1 MPIINPSDLSPI
13 DVSLTEGVFPISW
26 KRYIL
31 PSIHPQGWKI
41 VIAIFLLFLIAALLC
56 RFFIPA
62 PWGVRASTA
71 VAIIGIPLVLFSFY
85 FFRNPDRVTPNDPD
99 GIFSPADGLV
109 CSIVKMVPP
118 KSLDLGEEER
128 IRVSIFMSVFSVHVN
143 RAPCAGTVHA
153 LTYHHG
159 KFVSAADKES
169 DENERQEIC
178 IERPDSVRIGVVQ
191 IAGLVA
197 RRIYTP
203 LKLEQKLTAGEV
215 FGLIRF
221 GSRLDVYLPPGTR
234 PSVLLGQ
241 TTVAGETLIAR
252 VPRRETDSVTDST
265 QTD

>member
-1 MPIINPSDLSPI
+1 MAVLDS
-13 DVSLTEGVFPISW
+13 TAGVFPISW

-41 VIAIFLLFLIAALLC
+41 VFAVFLLFLAAALLC
-56 RFFIPA
+56 AFFIPA
-62 PWGVRASTA
+62 PWGAHA
-71 VAIIGIPLVLFSFY
+71 CAAAAIVGIPLTLFSFY
-85 FFRNPDRVTPNDPD
+85 FFRNPDRVTPDDPD

-118 KSLDLGEEER
+118 KTLDLGEEER
-128 IRVSIFMSVFSVHVN
+128 IRVSVFMSVFSVHVN
-143 RAPCAGTVHA
+143 RAPCAGMVRA

-159 KFVSAADKES
+159 KFVSAADKDS

-178 IERPDSVRIGVVQ
+178 LQRPDSVRIGVVQ

-203 LKLEQKLTAGEV
+203 LTLGQRLAAGEV

-221 GSRLDVYLPPGTR
+221 GSRLDVYLPPGIQ

-241 TTVAGETLIAR
+241 TTIAGETLIAR
-252 VPRRETDSVTDST
+252 VPQGKADSAGTADSGAVEG
-265 QTD
+265 DFSHAR